1 MIVVREQKFHY
12 KEGVALNKR
21 SVALGDY
28 YLKFQKTLSLYKE
41 KIAFFL
47 TFIIGVIS
55 IVGGFIYGIGSFPN
69 LGRGAYPV
77 FVGLIISV
85 LSIFLFFSTAG
96 EETKAEGE
104 AGSKTNNKRIM
115 ILLLVLA
122 LYVLLVNQ
130 IGFLILSFL
139 LLMFLQ
145 KLMGQTGWRTPV
157 VISVITVIV
166 FWILFKKW
174 LDVQLPDGLFKF

>member
-1 MIVVREQKFHY
+1 LEIRNLNVKKVW
-12 KEGVALNKR
+12 ALNKQI
-21 SVALGDY
+21 VVFYDY
-28 YLKFQKTLSLYKE
+28 YSKFQKTLSLYKE
-41 KIAFFL
+41 KTAFFL
-47 TFIIGVIS
+47 TFIIGVIC
-55 IVGGFIYGIGSFPN
+55 IVGGFNYGIGSLPN
-69 LGRGAYPV
+69 LDRGAYPV

-96 EETKAEGE
+96 EETKAESE
-104 AGSKTNNKRIM
+104 AGLRTNGKRIM

-130 IGFLILSFL
+130 IGFLILSFF

-145 KLMGQTGWRTPV
+145 RLMGQTGWRTPV

-174 LDVQLPDGLFKF
+174 LNVQLPDGLLKF